1 MKKFLLSILIAGI
14 FWWTNLPSFADD
26 LSGFVLI
33 PKNSHLKEFY
43 IGKYPVTNAQY
54 KEFVYSDN
62 YTKIPKYWKNG
73 TYPAGKG
80 NHPVVFVSYNDALSY
95 CRWLEKKY
103 PNYSFR
109 MPSIKEW
116 EYAASGGKNYI
127 FPWGNT
133 VNEENLNYNKLVV
146 SVYLKQNP
154 TVTYNNPKSANY
166 KQSLPLNKII
176 SIRPNG
182 TISGWINHK
191 NHTGFVYTDLFS
203 KIIENGGYTTP
214 VNRYPNGKSPFGV
227 YDMSENVWEW
237 TSSKIT
243 ATRGAE
249 RGQTVYAIK
258 GGSWYANLNS
268 CKINMQGEG
277 RRPNTGYNS
286 VGFRVV
292 ATKNK

>member
-1 MKKFLLSILIAGI
+1 MSRVRASSSAF
-14 FWWTNLPSFADD
+14 F
-26 LSGFVLI
+26 
-33 PKNSHLKEFY
+33 
-43 IGKYPVTNAQY
+43 NACLF
-54 KEFVYSDN
+54 K
-62 YTKIPKYWKNG
+62 
-73 TYPAGKG
+73 
-80 NHPVVFVSYNDALSY
+80 HPPLH
-95 CRWLEKKY
+95 RH
-103 PNYSFR
+103 
-109 MPSIKEW
+109 
-116 EYAASGGKNYI
+116 SGGKNYI

-133 VNEENLNYNKLVV
+133 GNEE
-146 SVYLKQNP
+146 NP

-166 KQSLPLNKII
+166 KQRLPLNKII

-214 VNRYPNGKSPFGV
+214 VNRYPNGKSPFGI
-227 YDMSENVWEW
+227 YDMSGNVWEW